1 MTQTDDLVTV
11 ATFDVPMAA
20 SVVKNALTAEGIP
33 AVVTD
38 ADVATVLPSEA
49 VHGAKVQVPAAFAAQ
64 AALRIAA
71 MDAAHTD
78 DEGGSADDEELARQ
92 ALSQPRETE

>member
-1 MTQTDDLVTV
+1 MSMPDDLVTV

-20 SVVKNALTAEGIP
+20 SVVKNALLAEGIP

-38 ADVATVLPSEA
+38 ADVATTLPSEA
-49 VHGAKVQVPAAFAAQ
+49 VGGAKVQVPAEFATQ

-71 MDAAHTD
+71 LDS
-78 DEGGSADDEELARQ
+78 GGEQTVDEEELSRQ
-92 ALSQPRETE
+92 ALSQPAEAE